1 MKAILIFITVF
12 GVMFALRAGTA
23 LPSAMVET
31 FESPTY
37 KITIVARWTEGDLG
51 CDDVK
56 YVGVNKRTKK
66 SIVLIGRTFYSM
78 GADGVTPSHFLGYL
92 FKNGR
97 TIYAVY
103 DDGELYVR
111 RGAKVLV
118 EERGVWKQ

>member
-1 MKAILIFITVF
+1 MRAISIFITVF
-12 GVMFALRAGTA
+12 AVTFALRAGTTVPA
-23 LPSAMVET
+23 ATVET
-31 FESPTY
+31 LESPTY
-37 KITIVARWTEGDLG
+37 KITIVARWTEGDLW

-78 GADGVTPSHFLGYL
+78 GEDGITPSHFLGYL

-97 TIYAVY
+97 TIYAIY
-103 DDGELYVR
+103 DAGEIYVT

-118 EERGVWKQ
+118 DERGEWKN